1 MSLANFFKNYGKA
14 KAEQTGEG
22 LVNLAARLDAE
33 GVSEA
38 AVKQKQDE
46 HGELVNALVEAQNDF
61 KREKA
66 EFDEI
71 FGLYNKKV
79 AAAER
84 AQADLE
90 KDPNNTNAAQALAEL
105 LEGVEKIAP
114 KLEKEKQD
122 YIRAEQYMKE
132 MQEAADS
139 VAKELLGLRESIN
152 QAKQDTKEAEL
163 ELARANKQKEQA
175 ERLAGL
181 RSATNKF
188 DVAMSALQKQAQ
200 AKQNEAEAA
209 RIAAEQLRKP
219 VEKVS
224 SAASAYLDAV
234 EPPVVAESLQ
244 DKLARLKAA
253 AK

>member
-14 KAEQTGEG
+14 KTEQIGEG
-22 LVNLAARLDAE
+22 IVNFAAQVDAD

-46 HGELVNALVEAQNDF
+46 HAELVKALVEAQNDF

-71 FGLYNKKV
+71 FALYTKKV

-90 KDPNNTNAAQALAEL
+90 KDPNNTGAATALTEL

-114 KLEKEKQD
+114 KLEKEKTD
-122 YIRAEQYMKE
+122 FIRAEQYMKE
-132 MQEAADS
+132 MQEAADA
-139 VAKELLGLRESIN
+139 VAKELLGLREQIN
-152 QAKQDTKEAEL
+152 NVKQESKEADL
-163 ELARANKQKEQA
+163 ELQRNKKQLEQA

-181 RSATNKF
+181 RTASNKF
-188 DVAMSALQKQAQ
+188 DVALGALQKQSQ

-219 VEKVS
+219 VETVS
-224 SAASAYLDAV
+224 SAAAAYLDSV
-234 EPPVVAESLQ
+234 SEPVVTESLQ
-244 DKLARLKAA
+244 DKLARLKNV

>member
-1 MSLANFFKNYGKA
+1 MSLSNFFKNYGLA
-14 KAEQTGEG
+14 KSEQIGEG
-22 LVNLAARLDAE
+22 LVNLAAQIDAN

-46 HGELVNALVEAQNDF
+46 HSELVKLLVEAQNDF
-61 KREKA
+61 KREKS

-90 KDPNNTNAAQALAEL
+90 KDPNNTGAATALAEL

-114 KLEKEKQD
+114 KLEKERTD
-122 YIRAEQYMKE
+122 FIRAEQYMKE
-132 MQEAADS
+132 MQEAADA
-139 VAKELLGLRESIN
+139 VAKELLGLREAIN

-163 ELARANKQKEQA
+163 DLARANKQKEQA

-181 RSATNKF
+181 RTATNKF
-188 DVAMSALQKQAQ
+188 DVAMGALKNQAT

-209 RIAAEQLRKP
+209 RIAAEQLRRP
-219 VEKVS
+219 VETVS

-234 EPPVVAESLQ
+234 DTPVVTESLQ
-244 DKLARLKAA
+244 DKLARLKNV